1 MCQCEPAGNVSK
13 NPRKSFSFLLPC
25 DLKSGTPRAPYES
38 TKKTSR
44 EEKTIITPI
53 PHHDF
58 PFILV
63 ESVGLVRW
71 NHSTCSNTRGN
82 LAMVERF
89 LGAEFEEHQFL
100 EFRNPKT
107 QCWDRPP
114 RSLEDQ
120 DASYQKPPHLHCY
133 FTHIIS
139 SCINS
144 KKIMGQNPRDHVI
157 TQSQSKP
164 CDMINK
170 LPVVS
175 WFIIGSSFATPTNQ
189 KHLPVAASREFV
201 ASSHP
206 GEDHPLPN
214 SPQYLM
220 LRFFQA
226 PWPMVIF
233 YPLRQWVCS
242 HLV

>member
-1 MCQCEPAGNVSK
+1 MNQPKNHPERKNHHHSHPPSWFPLHTGGVS
-13 NPRKSFSFLLPC
+13 RASQAESFNLQEYEG
-25 DLKSGTPRAPYES
+25 KSGN
-38 TKKTSR
+38 
-44 EEKTIITPI
+44 
-53 PHHDF
+53 
-58 PFILV
+58 
-63 ESVGLVRW
+63 GQ
-71 NHSTCSNTRGN
+71 
-82 LAMVERF
+82 RF

-100 EFRNPKT
+100 EFRNPQNT
-107 QCWDRPP
+107 VLRQTP

-120 DASYQKPPHLHCY
+120 DASYQKPPHLHCC
-133 FTHIIS
+133 FTHINS
-139 SCINS
+139 SYINS

-164 CDMINK
+164 CDIKNS

-220 LRFFQA
+220 LRFFSGSLA
-226 PWPMVIF
+226 DGDFLSIAAMS
-233 YPLRQWVCS
+233 L
-242 HLV
+242 